1 MIEGAEAT
9 KAKAKAIDEYLSSLD
24 DDKRHALEKLRKV
37 IKDISPKAEE
47 CISYQ
52 MPAFRIDGK
61 VLLWFGAGP
70 NHCAFYPGGI
80 VERFKKEL
88 KGYKTSKG
96 TVQFQ
101 PDKPI
106 PAAVVRKMVK
116 YRIAEVAGR
125 KRVRRNR
132 HGGRTS

>member
-1 MIEGAEAT
+1 MESKPKT
-9 KAKAKAIDEYLSSLD
+9 IDEYLAALS
-24 DDKRHALEKLRKV
+24 DDKRTALERLRKI
-37 IKDISPKAEE
+37 IKAVASKAEE

-61 VLLWFGAGP
+61 ILLWMGAGA

-80 VERFKKEL
+80 VEQYKDEL

-96 TVQFQ
+96 TIQFQ

-106 PAAVVRKMVK
+106 PVALVK
-116 YRIAEVAGR
+116 KIVKARIAANQKEVSKAR
-125 KRVRRNR
+125 
-132 HGGRTS
+132 